1 MASRKE
7 EKERLRRE
15 REEAER
21 AAKAAEARRK
31 RLGLALGGLLAAA
44 AIAAILAFGVL
55 GGDDGGG
62 GGDPG
67 EPTSGAA
74 LPKERTSDLEE
85 AVEAARCR
93 FQTLPDEGNEHLA
106 SVEETFDDYKTNPPT
121 SGKHRPMPAAAPDG
135 VYPPGGSPDKE
146 NWVHTLE
153 HGRVIFM
160 YKPGTPKQ
168 RRDQL
173 ETLMNEDVDGK
184 GAAYKTV
191 LMENNTD
198 MPYAVA
204 AVAWRRWVVCEQFT
218 DGVFDALRAFR
229 KENVDSELAPEP
241 EFPYPYTGA

>member
-21 AAKAAEARRK
+21 AARAADARRK
-31 RLGLALGGLLAAA
+31 RLGLALGGVLAVAVAA
-44 AIAAILAFGVL
+44 VIAFAVL
-55 GGDDGGG
+55 RDDGGG
-62 GGDPG
+62 GGDPQ
-67 EPTSGAA
+67 EPTTGAA
-74 LPKERTSDLEE
+74 VPKQRTSDLDD
-85 AVEAARCR
+85 AVKAARCR
-93 FQTLPDEGNEHLA
+93 FQTLADEGNEHLP
-106 SVEETFDDYKTNPPT
+106 SVEETFDGYKTNPPT

-168 RRDQL
+168 RQDQL

-184 GAAYKTV
+184 GEAYKTL

-204 AVAWRRWVVCEQFT
+204 AVSWRRWVVCEQFT

-229 KENVDSELAPEP
+229 RENVDSELAPEP
-241 EFPYPYTGA
+241 EFPWPYTGT